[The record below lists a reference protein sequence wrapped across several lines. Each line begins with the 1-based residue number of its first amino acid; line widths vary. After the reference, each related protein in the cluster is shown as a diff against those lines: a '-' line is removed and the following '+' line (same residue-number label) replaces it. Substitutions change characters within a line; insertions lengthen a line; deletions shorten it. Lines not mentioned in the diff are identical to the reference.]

1 MKLPWQ
7 IWLLIGVFYC
17 LGVLD
22 LALLSRYGESGT
34 LSRQILSAAERYP
47 ILPFLLGV
55 LVGHLLWSQ
64 AQ

>member
-7 IWLLIGVFYC
+7 IWLLIGVLYF

-22 LALLSRYGESGT
+22 LALLYRYGESGT

-55 LVGHLLWSQ
+55 LAGHLLWSQ